1 MTLGAALVAT
11 VSVDAAAAGVAAT
24 VRADETRAMVGD
36 VITVEF
42 EVTRSGRGSV
52 PAPELP
58 PSLSEA
64 FKVGQCAS
72 GSSRSSSFF
81 GGGGSSTVA
90 RTVTCPLE
98 AKTAG
103 KHNIAFTTRDGGK
116 TIASNTLTIEVSEA
130 AELEALDDPTADKP
144 TEALG
149 DVFVWVSTDKKQAFV
164 GEQVTFRL
172 DVYEGRRFLDASM
185 RTPPTFEGFFAEELP
200 LPDVYNVR
208 VEETAY
214 RVRPGLRRALFP
226 QRTGTLTIGAGELIV
241 GRRARRRS
249 APIDIEVLPLPAE
262 GRPAQFSSNNVGRY
276 QITGS
281 VDRDEV
287 QPGEPFTL
295 TYEIAGEGNIDVL
308 DPGSWAEVPGV
319 RRYDPKVTTERSGG
333 STVGGRRSYAF
344 LMIPERPGKIE
355 IPAHTLAFFD
365 PEAEA
370 YQTVASPVVEVVVGG
385 DPTAI
390 VASSDEAPE
399 PAVGLEEP
407 LAPVFSVETVPRRLP
422 RERWLTNERWL
433 YGMLGVPMLA
443 LLGLAA
449 GMAWR
454 RFGPDEA
461 AVARA
466 RARDRRRARIEEAEA
481 AVESGAGFHTALANL
496 LQEVAL
502 DRAGPAG
509 VGLPRPELIRMLDA
523 HGVSGD
529 ERRRLES
536 LLDRCDAARFGA
548 QSGSASDRHAL
559 LDEALDAVRGLAKGA
574 A

>member
-1 MTLGAALVAT
+1 M
-11 VSVDAAAAGVAAT
+11 
-24 VRADETRAMVGD
+24 
-36 VITVEF
+36 
-42 EVTRSGRGSV
+42 
-52 PAPELP
+52 
-58 PSLSEA
+58 
-64 FKVGQCAS
+64 
-72 GSSRSSSFF
+72 
-81 GGGGSSTVA
+81 
-90 RTVTCPLE
+90 
-98 AKTAG
+98 
-103 KHNIAFTTRDGGK
+103 
-116 TIASNTLTIEVSEA
+116 
-130 AELEALDDPTADKP
+130 
-144 TEALG
+144 
-149 DVFVWVSTDKKQAFV
+149 
-164 GEQVTFRL
+164 
-172 DVYEGRRFLDASM
+172 
-185 RTPPTFEGFFAEELP
+185 
-200 LPDVYNVR
+200 
-208 VEETAY
+208 
-214 RVRPGLRRALFP
+214 
-226 QRTGTLTIGAGELIV
+226 
-241 GRRARRRS
+241 
-249 APIDIEVLPLPAE
+249 
-262 GRPAQFSSNNVGRY
+262 
-276 QITGS
+276 
-281 VDRDEV
+281 
-287 QPGEPFTL
+287 
-295 TYEIAGEGNIDVL
+295 L

-319 RRYDPKVTTERSGG
+319 CRYDPKVTTERSGG

-443 LLGLAA
+443 LLGLGA

-559 LDEALDAVRGLAKGA
+559 LDEALAACAGGAGPGNFIVYFGFDRTNLTDRARATLDEVVAAVQSMGATALSVVGHADTVGSVSYNQGLSERRARRVANALVERGVPAGSMTLAGRSENDPARATGDNVREPLNRRVEITLSK
-574 A
+574 